1 MQSTEK
7 KKILYLITKS
17 SWGGAGRYVYDL
29 ATGVSKK
36 NFEVVVALG
45 GKGELKDKLEA
56 QSICTVTIPT
66 LQRDVALWRE
76 IKAFLN
82 LVKIIRKEKPDVL
95 HTNSSKAGALG
106 ALAGRIARVP
116 KIIFTA
122 HGWAFNENRSFFSR
136 TAITFLHWFTVLLS
150 HKTIAVSDQTKEQAL
165 KKMPFIKNKL
175 VVVHNGITEIPFKES
190 SIAREELF
198 QKGIPKNIH
207 PDTLWFGTISELHKN
222 KGLDYMI
229 RAISKIS
236 RSDLD
241 IKEHPRAVLGHNKP
255 FVFIIIGGGEEE
267 DRLIKLI
274 EKESLQD
281 VVFLVGYKKNASS
294 LLKAF
299 DVFTLTSRTEAFPYV
314 PLEAGL
320 AELPVIASRVGGI
333 PEIVSKDCGILVKR
347 GNINEIAQAITHL
360 LNNKEKRKSLGLNLK
375 KHVQQNFSTQEMVKN
390 TLKYY
395 NKLI

>member
-1 MQSTEK
+1 MPEETSNAKVT
-7 KKILYLITKS
+7 
-17 SWGGAGRYVYDL
+17 L
-29 ATGVSKK
+29 AL
-36 NFEVVVALG
+36 LG
-45 GKGELKDKLEA
+45 QQVGELEKDVKSILEKCGTHHDGFHKQNERLGIIEKA
-56 QSICTVTIPT
+56 QE
-66 LQRDVALWRE
+66 RAGDDVQILFNKVKGRE
-76 IKAFLN
+76 
-82 LVKIIRKEKPDVL
+82 DV
-95 HTNSSKAGALG
+95 
-106 ALAGRIARVP
+106 GRSARFRQHAP
-116 KIIFTA
+116 
-122 HGWAFNENRSFFSR
+122 
-136 TAITFLHWFTVLLS
+136 
-150 HKTIAVSDQTKEQAL
+150 
-165 KKMPFIKNKL
+165 M
-175 VVVHNGITEIPFKES
+175 
-190 SIAREELF
+190 
-198 QKGIPKNIH
+198 
-207 PDTLWFGTISELHKN
+207 
-222 KGLDYMI
+222 
-229 RAISKIS
+229 
-236 RSDLD
+236 
-241 IKEHPRAVLGHNKP
+241 
-255 FVFIIIGGGEEE
+255 IGGSAGGVFALYEI
-267 DRLIKLI
+267 IKLI

>member
-1 MQSTEK
+1 MKNK

-17 SWGGAGRYVYDL
+17 TWGGAGRYVYDL
-29 ATGVSKK
+29 ATNMPQE
-36 NFEVVVALG
+36 NFEVIVSLG
-45 GKGELKDKLEA
+45 GAGELKNKLKEKN
-56 QSICTVTIPT
+56 IRTVTIPT
-66 LQRDVALWRE
+66 LQRDVALWGE

-82 LVKIIRKEKPDVL
+82 LVKIIRKERPDIL

-106 ALAGRIARVP
+106 ALAGRIARTP

-122 HGWAFNENRSFFSR
+122 HGWAFNEERSFFSR
-136 TAITFLHWFTVLLS
+136 TAITFLHWFTVILS

-175 VVVHNGITEIPFKES
+175 VVIHNGIKEDPFKERFLAQKE
-190 SIAREELF
+190 IF
-198 QKGIPKNIH
+198 PKGIPENIH
-207 PDTLWFGTISELHKN
+207 PDTLWIGTISELHKN

-229 RAISKIS
+229 TALGEIS
-236 RSDLD
+236 RTSFD
-241 IKEHPRAVLGHNKP
+241 ISS
-255 FVFIIIGGGEEE
+255 FVFVVIGGGEEKE
-267 DRLIKLI
+267 RLNKLK
-274 EKESLQD
+274 EKENLQNI
-281 VVFLVGYKKNASS
+281 VFLVGYKENASS

-333 PEIVSKDCGILVKR
+333 PEILSENCGILVEK
-347 GNINEIAQAITHL
+347 GNINETTQATIQL
-360 LNNKEKRKSLGLNLK
+360 LENEEQRKNYGKNLRK
-375 KHVQQNFSTQEMVKN
+375 KVVENFSTHNMVKN

-395 NKLI
+395 NE